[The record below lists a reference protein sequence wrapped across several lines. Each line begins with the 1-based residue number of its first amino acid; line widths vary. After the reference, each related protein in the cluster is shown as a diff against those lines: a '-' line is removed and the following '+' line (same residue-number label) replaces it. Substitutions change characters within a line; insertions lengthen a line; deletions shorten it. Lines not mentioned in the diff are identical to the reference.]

1 MSAARAAMS
10 ASVATSALTG
20 LCARGARRVPRRG
33 ASAVPRAVPSKDRSD
48 VAAPSK
54 RKPPPSV
61 IVGGLFVAEAP
72 QADDDARAGSDRRVS
87 TSARRLPNGE
97 SESGSD
103 VPDDDDEKR
112 RAKARVATLE
122 TTALAN
128 EAIAMWLGAAI
139 LGPLLDHQ
147 HSRFDVLHYFH
158 PVTID
163 LASGVAR
170 SVADAANGFD
180 GVGGEL
186 VRFFFQRETGV
197 LETAWWVPPLFG
209 GAGVVIGLGHT
220 IGDGLRLRAGA
231 LKETFE
237 GVDKKTFLEKCP
249 GKPVTGWEPTKT
261 TVALAVSFFAAQ
273 YFFSGALATAI
284 ENPFHMETM
293 PRATVDVLLAL
304 SGIANWWGFDR
315 TAQGFAMASLT
326 AVAGPLAEIG
336 LINVAHLYAY
346 ASPDFLGVPTWIPW
360 VYFCGA
366 PAVGLLSR
374 AVRAE
379 LRATLQLAKPTADV
393 SPPKRKNKWR
403 PPPRGFQAQG
413 NRLEGGREFL
423 APGAAG
429 GQRDLLLGQ
438 RDSRPR
444 GKVTV
449 VAEKKTQ
456 RFGGGADARDGSSEA
471 VSAGSGS
478 GSRSGVAAND
488 VSKTFSSDGAAD
500 GERNAPLSPFAAT
513 NRTSGSE
520 PRRTLELGES
530 KQPLARR
537 SRAENDVETER
548 KKTVRRTGDAE
559 RVRLDSETRDARRT
573 RRAALRREVSALQRL
588 KLRLEKVRDALVRKA
603 KVDARANGEGEEDE

>member
-1 MSAARAAMS
+1 M
-10 ASVATSALTG
+10 
-20 LCARGARRVPRRG
+20 
-33 ASAVPRAVPSKDRSD
+33 
-48 VAAPSK
+48 
-54 RKPPPSV
+54 
-61 IVGGLFVAEAP
+61 AEAP

>member
-10 ASVATSALTG
+10 ASAATSALTG

-48 VAAPSK
+48 VDAASK

-61 IVGGLFVAEAP
+61 IVGGLFVADAP
-72 QADDDARAGSDRRVS
+72 QTDDDARAGSDRRVS
-87 TSARRLPNGE
+87 TSAGRLPNGE
-97 SESGSD
+97 SESRSD
-103 VPDDDDEKR
+103 VPDDHDETR
-112 RAKARVATLE
+112 RAKARVQTLE

-170 SVADAANGFD
+170 SVAEAARDAD

-220 IGDGLRLRAGA
+220 LGDGLRLRAGA
-231 LKETFE
+231 LAETFE
-237 GVDKKTFLEKCP
+237 GVDKQTFLDACP
-249 GKPVTGWEPTKT
+249 GKPVTGWEPKPTA
-261 TVALAVSFFAAQ
+261 VALAVSFFATQ
-273 YFFSGALATAI
+273 YFFSGALATTI
-284 ENPFHMETM
+284 ENPFGENM
-293 PRATVDVLLAL
+293 PRVAVDVLLAI
-304 SGIANWWGFDR
+304 SGIAAWWGFDR

-360 VYFCGA
+360 VYFCGS

-379 LRATLQLAKPTADV
+379 LRTTLQLAKPTADV
-393 SPPKRKNKWR
+393 SPPKRKKAWR
-403 PPPRGFQAQG
+403 PPPRGFQAEG
-413 NRLEGGREFL
+413 ARAEGGREFL
-423 APGAAG
+423 TPGAVNER
-429 GQRDLLLGQ
+429 GQRDARGL
-438 RDSRPR
+438 RDPRPR

-449 VAEKKTQ
+449 VAEKK
-456 RFGGGADARDGSSEA
+456 RFGGGADARDGPE
-471 VSAGSGS
+471 AGSG
-478 GSRSGVAAND
+478 GSGVSAND
-488 VSKTFSSDGAAD
+488 VSNIFSSDGAFFSD
-500 GERNAPLSPFAAT
+500 GSNAPRRSFAAT
-513 NRTSGSE
+513 NVRRASGSE
-520 PRRTLELGES
+520 PRQTIAPGES
-530 KQPLARR
+530 ESREPLSRR
-537 SRAENDVETER
+537 ARAEGDGKKTER
-548 KKTVRRTGDAE
+548 KKTVLKRLGDAE
-559 RVRLDSETRDARRT
+559 RVRLEPETRDARRA

-603 KVDARANGEGEEDE
+603 KVNARANGEGEEDE

>member
-249 GKPVTGWEPTKT
+249 GKPVTGWEPKKT

>member
-1 MSAARAAMS
+1 M
-10 ASVATSALTG
+10 
-20 LCARGARRVPRRG
+20 
-33 ASAVPRAVPSKDRSD
+33 
-48 VAAPSK
+48 
-54 RKPPPSV
+54 
-61 IVGGLFVAEAP
+61 AEAP

-87 TSARRLPNGE
+87 TSKRRLPNGE

>member
-1 MSAARAAMS
+1 
-10 ASVATSALTG
+10 
-20 LCARGARRVPRRG
+20 
-33 ASAVPRAVPSKDRSD
+33 
-48 VAAPSK
+48 
-54 RKPPPSV
+54 V

>member
-1 MSAARAAMS
+1 M
-10 ASVATSALTG
+10 
-20 LCARGARRVPRRG
+20 
-33 ASAVPRAVPSKDRSD
+33 
-48 VAAPSK
+48 
-54 RKPPPSV
+54 
-61 IVGGLFVAEAP
+61 AEAP

-284 ENPFHMETM
+284 ENPFHMENM
-293 PRATVDVLLAL
+293 PKATVDVLLAL